1 VHIGQKNNSESN
13 NVWDKGKRFKKD
25 GAHLS
30 WFIFFVTMQ
39 PDRLILLLGIPSE
52 IKGSYHGDRLII
64 NIMVI
69 G

>member
-1 VHIGQKNNSESN
+1 MSGTKGKDSKRMVHILVG
-13 NVWDKGKRFKKD
+13 F
-25 GAHLS
+25 
-30 WFIFFVTMQ
+30 FFFVTMQ